1 MEKNYSKKSHTVFS
15 KIPITV
21 LNAINTFWKHCINE
35 TFFLEIFIHCALQC
49 ISKQWK
55 NVPKAIIDF
64 RDMEKNT
71 HTKEFEKSCT
81 MLFYFARGLF
91 ETLSLVNQPLLILP
105 CKCLPNI
112 RAQKI
117 AQSAEYAQMWPKVP
131 NKSTRAFVGVPTC
144 FLVFLKGL

>member
-81 MLFYFARGLF
+81 NAILLCAWPLWDP
-91 ETLSLVNQPLLILP
+91 LASQSAPLLILP
-105 CKCLPNI
+105 CKFLRKI
-112 RAQKI
+112 RAQKRPN
-117 AQSAEYAQMWPKVP
+117 WPNMPKCGP
-131 NKSTRAFVGVPTC
+131 KCPIS
-144 FLVFLKGL
+144 LLEHL